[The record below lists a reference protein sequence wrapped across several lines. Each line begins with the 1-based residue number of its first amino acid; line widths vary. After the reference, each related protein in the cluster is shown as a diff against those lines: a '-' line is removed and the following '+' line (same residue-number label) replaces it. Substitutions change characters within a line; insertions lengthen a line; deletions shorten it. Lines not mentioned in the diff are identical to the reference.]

1 MSDYIETADLCE
13 RYEQIYTGALTD
25 VMDDLGLVD
34 QTLDPSISPLTDGM
48 RTAGIAYPVVGRP
61 NHGIDDEENIRNI
74 LRMFGDAPEDSVLM
88 YDTNDDRSAHI
99 GELSVTSLKARGCR
113 GAVVDGGARD
123 VAYILERDFPVFA
136 RYNTP
141 ADAVPRWE
149 ILEWGVET
157 VVGGVHVAPGD
168 VVVGDDDGVVVV
180 PETDRE
186 EVLHEAESLVDT
198 ENEVRDAVRNGELPI
213 DAYEKYGE
221 F

>member
-1 MSDYIETADLCE
+1 MADSIETSELCE

-25 VMDDLGLVD
+25 VMDERGFAD
-34 QTLDPSISPLTDGM
+34 QTLDPSIAPLTDGM

-61 NHGIDDEENIRNI
+61 NRDVDDEENIRNL
-74 LRMFGDAPEDSVLM
+74 LRMFGEAPENSVLV
-88 YDTNDDRSAHI
+88 YDTNAERSAQI

-149 ILEWGVET
+149 ILEWDVGT
-157 VVGGVHVAPGD
+157 VVGGVEVTPGD
-168 VVVGDDDGVVVV
+168 VVVGDVDGVVVV
-180 PETDRE
+180 PAAVKEA
-186 EVLHEAESLVDT
+186 VLREAESLVDT
-198 ENEVRDAVRNGELPI
+198 ENEVRDAVRDGELPI

>member
-1 MSDYIETADLCE
+1 MGDSLDTGEMCD

-25 VMDDLGLVD
+25 VLDDFGLVD
-34 QTLDPSISPLTDGM
+34 QTLDPSIAPLADDM
-48 RTAGIAYPVVGRP
+48 RTAGVAYPVVGRP
-61 NHGIDDEENIRNI
+61 NCGIDGEENIRNI
-74 LRMFGDAPEDSVLM
+74 LRMFGDAPADSVLM

-157 VVGGVHVAPGD
+157 VVGGVEVAPGD
-168 VVVGDDDGVVVV
+168 VVVGDVDGVVVI
-180 PETDRE
+180 PESHRE
-186 EVLHEAESLVDT
+186 EILREAETLVDT
-198 ENEVRDAVRNGELPI
+198 ENEVRNAVRDGALPI
-213 DAYEKYGE
+213 DAYEEYGE